1 MKKIDIKEFG
11 INSDLDAI
19 NFVSKL
25 KKLTKSVFYLTDG
38 EERFFVGEFEEDIP
52 TLQSIVNAKIAILN
66 EKILELEKQIKE
78 LQAVEISRKIEVPS
92 SQTLPEAKPIET
104 PSITLPPLPDLPKEE
119 PPKLGFRSRLEG
131 TQATQTISPT
141 IPMQTITFKC
151 PSCSNVFSENVPKDK
166 KIIEV
171 RCPQCGFTVYK
182 KKGFWTRRK
191 IAVAGLAVLAFIIWL
206 FLL

>member
-19 NFVSKL
+19 NFVNKL
-25 KKLTKSVFYLTDG
+25 KKLTKSVYYFTDG

-52 TLQSIVNAKIAILN
+52 TLQSIVNAKIAILD

-78 LQAVEISRKIEVPS
+78 LQAEISRKIEVP
-92 SQTLPEAKPIET
+92 TLPEAKPIET
-104 PSITLPPLPDLPKEE
+104 PSITFPPLPDLPKEE
-119 PPKLGFRSRLEG
+119 PPKLGFKSRLEEP
-131 TQATQTISPT
+131 TQTISPT
-141 IPMQTITFKC
+141 IPMQTVTFKC
-151 PSCSNVFSENVPKDK
+151 PSCNNVFSENVPKDK

-171 RCPQCGFTVYK
+171 HCPQCGFTVYK
-182 KKGFWTRRK
+182 KKGFWTRKRK

-206 FLL
+206 FLP